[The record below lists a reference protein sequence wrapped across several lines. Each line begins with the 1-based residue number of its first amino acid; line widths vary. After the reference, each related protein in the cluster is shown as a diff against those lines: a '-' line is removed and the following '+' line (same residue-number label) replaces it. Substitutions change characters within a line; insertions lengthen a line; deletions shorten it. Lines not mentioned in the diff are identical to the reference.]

1 MMAARC
7 ETIPRW
13 GYTMYKKPEL
23 EKFGT
28 FRELTQI
35 GILGATDGY
44 TITGPTGSVSGNSM
58 S

>member
-1 MMAARC
+1 
-7 ETIPRW
+7 
-13 GYTMYKKPEL
+13 MYKKPEL

-35 GILGATDGY
+35 GIVGVTDGY
-44 TITGPTGSVSGNSM
+44 TITGPNGPVGPGNSL